1 MKLAV
6 KTIYGLKAL
15 LEMAMHAG
23 HEVTSVDISKA
34 QKIPV
39 KFLEQILTVLKRG
52 KIIESSRGR
61 EGGYSLLKEPKE
73 ITLYALIELME
84 GAVDF
89 TANIKK
95 GDTIINRIK
104 EVENKLIAELKKITV
119 EDLIEEKAK
128 ETGVSFYNI

>member
-1 MKLAV
+1 
-6 KTIYGLKAL
+6 
-15 LEMAMHAG
+15 
-23 HEVTSVDISKA
+23 
-34 QKIPV
+34 IPV

-73 ITLYALIELME
+73 ITLYDLIELME

-104 EVENKLIAELKKITV
+104 EVENKLITELKKITV

-128 ETGVSFYNI
+128 ETGVLLYNI